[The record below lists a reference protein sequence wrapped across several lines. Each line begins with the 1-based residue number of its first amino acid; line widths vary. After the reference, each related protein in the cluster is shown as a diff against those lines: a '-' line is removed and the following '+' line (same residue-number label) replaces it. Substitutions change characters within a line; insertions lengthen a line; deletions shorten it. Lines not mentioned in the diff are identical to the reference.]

1 MSEDISAETLAKAG
15 FVSRA
20 KLYRDFYNVVGHSIK
35 EYIRK
40 RRPSNA
46 LALVKKS
53 ELSLTDIAYLC
64 GYSSQ
69 QDFSR
74 LVQRKLNMT
83 PMEYKRSDRYYYFPR
98 YSGDSVFD
106 VSVEHITIPKLQ
118 CFYFYAPKLTRQSIW
133 RKYLPWEN
141 KWMLMQG
148 YLL

>member
-1 MSEDISAETLAKAG
+1 MKMNIEKLTYIEALIEYVEAHLSEDISAETLAQAG

-40 RRPSNA
+40 RRLSCA
-46 LALVKKS
+46 LTLMKKS
-53 ELSLTDIAYLC
+53 ELPLADIAYLW

-74 LVQRKLNMT
+74 LVQHKLNMT

-98 YSGDSVFD
+98 YIGDSMFLD
-106 VSVEHITIPKLQ
+106 I
-118 CFYFYAPKLTRQSIW
+118 
-133 RKYLPWEN
+133 
-141 KWMLMQG
+141 
-148 YLL
+148 

>member
-1 MSEDISAETLAKAG
+1 MNIEKLIYIKTLIEYVEAHLSEDISAETLAKAG

-40 RRPSNA
+40 RRLSNA

-53 ELSLTDIAYLC
+53 ELSLTDIAYLW

-74 LVQRKLNMT
+74 LVQRKLNLQ
-83 PMEYKRSDRYYYFPR
+83 KPR
-98 YSGDSVFD
+98 RNG
-106 VSVEHITIPKLQ
+106 
-118 CFYFYAPKLTRQSIW
+118 
-133 RKYLPWEN
+133 
-141 KWMLMQG
+141 
-148 YLL
+148 